1 MQVAASAVL
10 LILNI
15 LMKEGVYMTVHLI
28 ADSAADLPRSFYDE
42 NRISFIPLR
51 VLLDEKEYDDL
62 LTIQPAEVYEAMRRG
77 KAPKTSQPS
86 LQLLTDMFSRLAK
99 EGNPALYIAFSSQ
112 LSGTYQTAVMAAN
125 EVKEEFPHFD
135 LRVVDSKCASLGY
148 GLAVKHALELAANG
162 NTIQEIEMS
171 VKEFCDHLEH
181 IFTVDDLTYLARGGR
196 ISKASAFVG
205 GLLNIKP
212 LLHVEDGKLVPLEK
226 IRGRKKLLKRMIELM
241 KERGRD
247 LSSQTIGISH
257 GDDEESAS
265 EIKRLIEAEF
275 HPKDIVVNMIGSV
288 IGAHAG
294 PGTLAIFFSGKEKR

>member
-1 MQVAASAVL
+1 
-10 LILNI
+10 
-15 LMKEGVYMTVHLI
+15 MTVHLI
-28 ADSAADLPRSFYDE
+28 ADSAADLPKSFYDD
-42 NRISFIPLR
+42 NGVTFIPLR
-51 VLLDEKEYDDL
+51 VLLDDKEYDDL
-62 LTIQPAEVYEAMRRG
+62 VTIQPLVVYEAMRNG

-86 LQLLTDMFSRLAK
+86 FQLMKDAFTNLAK
-99 EGNPALYIAFSSQ
+99 KNQPALYIAFSSE

-125 EVKEEFPHFD
+125 EVKEEFPDFD
-135 LRVVDSKCASLGY
+135 LRIIDSKCASLGY
-148 GLAVKHALELAANG
+148 GLAVKHALELATNG
-162 NTIQEIEMS
+162 NTIQEIETS
-171 VKEFCDHLEH
+171 VKDFCDHLEH

-212 LLHVEDGKLVPLEK
+212 LLDVEGGKLVPLEK
-226 IRGRKKLLKRMIELM
+226 IRGKKKLLKRMIELM

-257 GDDEESAS
+257 GDAEETAG

-275 HPKDIVVNMIGSV
+275 HPKDIVVHMIGSA

-294 PGTLAIFFSGKEKR
+294 PGTVAVFFSGKEKR